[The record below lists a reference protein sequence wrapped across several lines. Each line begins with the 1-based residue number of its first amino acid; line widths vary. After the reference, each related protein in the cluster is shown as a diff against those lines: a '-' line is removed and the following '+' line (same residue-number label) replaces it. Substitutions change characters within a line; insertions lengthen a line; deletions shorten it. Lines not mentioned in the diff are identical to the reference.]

1 MLVLDADA
9 TVAGYWS
16 DGTANVEIAMS
27 LRNEGDLRL
36 DHAVEII
43 VTCSRHGDVINGCGS
58 KSSLA
63 LPGGFGPASD
73 TLTLR
78 VPTGDVS
85 LTVTYGERGTE
96 TLDLNVPERILGV
109 DRDVWECFSDTS
121 KAGTIWEDDEGI
133 GCGAW
138 SGDPLQKWDQTSPLK
153 VFIKGPDGFVVEFK
167 DVLNDLSPVVNLQFE
182 WVDAEYHADVSAYI
196 GLTVPALESQGVYCL
211 NLEAFGCANTEATRG
226 EVVRGE
232 IIVFNLW
239 PDQGVEFGD
248 FGDRRRADFR
258 SAMIHEAVHAL
269 ARMSH
274 RTELLSMMNQAVSHK
289 AELSPMDEAL
299 LRLQGYELVK
309 PGMTMADIGSQIV
322 FNDEL
327 MDPQPVDPRFAS
339 WWFVSNAYR
348 ELRDATSASFRV
360 RSSFPGCSEEFGWA
374 DYEVG
379 NLTGHHP
386 YFGWVKIDDGEN
398 HVYTLQPYSGQ
409 LERWKQSESGW
420 FEIRRD
426 EFSDAMPGWRGDLS
440 DPHHLLES
448 ILYYGDWADA
458 ELSIH
463 PRGQV
468 TLRTK
473 LDTVRGHAPS
483 SMERVEVV
491 LIIDGETYAILEY
504 SMEWKL
510 GGDTCDTY
518 EVQARAGQYSVEF
531 AFPDE
536 VRQGS
541 RFLDSCDVES
551 LGPLEGYVR
560 RSGHWARECGL
571 GRTVGGYS
579 RSYRFSLDYWAFVRL
594 ELASDDEVDIT
605 LFKEDGS
612 GTSIVDLD
620 AAGSIV
626 GGPLVPDEGR
636 LRWAQLP
643 LSAGEYTAEVVT
655 LNRVLPGNFTFT
667 ATGQPTPPPP
677 YRFKSISVS
686 GWRACGLLL
695 DGTPICWGK
704 RNVEGDG
711 SETPGGKFASIR
723 TVNHTCALQEDGT
736 PACWDFKDEG
746 EHTCESQNGGI
757 FCSLNNQPQP
767 DSTPRDRDLGD
778 VSSRYVGVIVGYYV
792 QTPPAG
798 EKFVSIGVGGAHTCG
813 LREDGTA
820 VCWGSNRHGQSS
832 PPGSEQFV
840 SIDVGYSHTCGLR
853 GDGTVVCWGADW
865 NGLLSVPEDE
875 RFVAI
880 NAGSEHSCGLREDG
894 KTVCW
899 GDGGLESCGLH
910 GCSRF
915 GTEDFVPPLPPDGER
930 FSSLSSAYPH
940 CALRP
945 DGSAACWSNYPPGG
959 LVPPP
964 EAERFTSISASSQN
978 ACALRTDGTAVCWGD
993 DRFGQ
998 SSPPSGANMTGHSEE
1013 SPPTGLVSISAGA
1026 SQTCALNADG
1036 EAICWGPNWWKGR
1049 FVDRFA
1055 TIDSGWAH
1063 ACGLR
1068 TDGTVVCRGSND
1080 MGQSSPPQNERFVSI
1095 SIGPAA
1101 RHTCGLREDGIA
1113 VCWGNNESGQSSPPP
1128 DEKFVSISSGS
1139 LHTCGLRTDGTA
1151 VCWGKNTEGEDA
1163 PPEDEVFVS
1172 ISSGSS
1178 HTCGLRLDGT
1188 AVCWV
1193 MDRGDQLSPPVGE
1206 RFVSISGGGR
1216 HVCALRMD
1224 GAPVCWGENGHGQ
1237 ASPPTGKAFVAIS
1250 SGAFH
1255 SCGLRADGTA
1265 LCWGRDNTGQASP
1278 CR

>member
-1 MLVLDADA
+1 MRQRTWVTTLGIIGGLFVLLMVAAAGCDDSEPRATEDLTVPPLGFTATPEPVPTNAPTLAPMSTPAPTNTPAAAPTAPGSTATTTIPPTDVLTLAPTATPAPDLSLHDTSSQGLPRSASSQDSGRYFAVKLLWSRGIREWPVSTDDIGGYELVSPPAVSDGVIYIGSRHRRHAPNHIYALDASSGELLWNFQLGFDYLSSPLAADGGAVYVGSGNGRVYALDALTGKRQWIYETGGTVPVSPGVVDGVVYVGSRNGHVYALDASSGEILWSFDEGVGVFSYPFSPPMVVDGVVYVGQGRTGLPWDGYVHALDASTGAVLWSDHTDGVVYTSPAVADRVAYVSTVYHEGSRHESLALHNDGAPGDGAVHALDSSTGKLLWSYQTDRWVDSSPVVVGGKAYVISRSGHLHALDASTGGLLWSYQTDERFASSPVVVNGIAYIGSKNGHLYALETSTGELSWTYEIGGGAPIYPAVVDGIVYATSQDGKVYALKA
-9 TVAGYWS
+9 TVVSKPVGTTEQDNASALGPAVKLMLDAEATVTGYWS
-16 DGTANVEIAMS
+16 DGTANVKLAVT
-27 LRNEGDLRL
+27 LHNVGNLGL

-43 VTCSRHGDVINGCGS
+43 ATCSQHGDVINGCGS
-58 KSSLA
+58 KSSLS
-63 LPGGFGPASD
+63 LPGGLGPASD

-96 TLDLNVPERILGV
+96 RLDLNVPERILGV

-196 GLTVPALESQGVYCL
+196 GMTVPALESQGVYCL
-211 NLEAFGCANTEATRG
+211 NLEAFGCANTKATRG

-386 YFGWVKIDDGEN
+386 YFGWVRIDDGEN

-448 ILYYGDWADA
+448 ILYYGDWANA

-571 GRTVGGYS
+571 GRTVGDTLDHTGS
-579 RSYRFSLDYWAFVRL
+579 RWTTGRSCVLSWRPTTKW
-594 ELASDDEVDIT
+594 
-605 LFKEDGS
+605 
-612 GTSIVDLD
+612 TSPCSRRM
-620 AAGSIV
+620 A
-626 GGPLVPDEGR
+626 
-636 LRWAQLP
+636 
-643 LSAGEYTAEVVT
+643 
-655 LNRVLPGNFTFT
+655 RVL
-667 ATGQPTPPPP
+667 
-677 YRFKSISVS
+677 R
-686 GWRACGLLL
+686 
-695 DGTPICWGK
+695 
-704 RNVEGDG
+704 
-711 SETPGGKFASIR
+711 
-723 TVNHTCALQEDGT
+723 
-736 PACWDFKDEG
+736 
-746 EHTCESQNGGI
+746 
-757 FCSLNNQPQP
+757 
-767 DSTPRDRDLGD
+767 
-778 VSSRYVGVIVGYYV
+778 
-792 QTPPAG
+792 
-798 EKFVSIGVGGAHTCG
+798 
-813 LREDGTA
+813 
-820 VCWGSNRHGQSS
+820 
-832 PPGSEQFV
+832 
-840 SIDVGYSHTCGLR
+840 
-853 GDGTVVCWGADW
+853 
-865 NGLLSVPEDE
+865 
-875 RFVAI
+875 
-880 NAGSEHSCGLREDG
+880 
-894 KTVCW
+894 
-899 GDGGLESCGLH
+899 
-910 GCSRF
+910 
-915 GTEDFVPPLPPDGER
+915 
-930 FSSLSSAYPH
+930 
-940 CALRP
+940 
-945 DGSAACWSNYPPGG
+945 
-959 LVPPP
+959 
-964 EAERFTSISASSQN
+964 
-978 ACALRTDGTAVCWGD
+978 
-993 DRFGQ
+993 
-998 SSPPSGANMTGHSEE
+998 
-1013 SPPTGLVSISAGA
+1013 
-1026 SQTCALNADG
+1026 
-1036 EAICWGPNWWKGR
+1036 
-1049 FVDRFA
+1049 
-1055 TIDSGWAH
+1055 
-1063 ACGLR
+1063 
-1068 TDGTVVCRGSND
+1068 
-1080 MGQSSPPQNERFVSI
+1080 
-1095 SIGPAA
+1095 
-1101 RHTCGLREDGIA
+1101 
-1113 VCWGNNESGQSSPPP
+1113 
-1128 DEKFVSISSGS
+1128 
-1139 LHTCGLRTDGTA
+1139 
-1151 VCWGKNTEGEDA
+1151 
-1163 PPEDEVFVS
+1163 
-1172 ISSGSS
+1172 
-1178 HTCGLRLDGT
+1178 
-1188 AVCWV
+1188 
-1193 MDRGDQLSPPVGE
+1193 
-1206 RFVSISGGGR
+1206 
-1216 HVCALRMD
+1216 
-1224 GAPVCWGENGHGQ
+1224 
-1237 ASPPTGKAFVAIS
+1237 
-1250 SGAFH
+1250 
-1255 SCGLRADGTA
+1255 
-1265 LCWGRDNTGQASP
+1265 
-1278 CR
+1278 